1 MRNLLLSTAIGD
13 ISGKP
18 YESRRTRTKDY
29 DSVDLLLP
37 ENTYSDDTVCTFA
50 CADALLNH
58 KDMAQTLK
66 ERCMADRHRGYGGRF
81 RQWLD
86 AEGIPPSYRSYG
98 NGSAMRVS
106 AAGFL
111 AKSKDECIRLAT
123 ETAMPTH
130 DHPEGI
136 KGAVATALA
145 IHYCMN
151 GHDKSYIK
159 EKVLDEYYPDWSGK
173 SYSEIKPGYHFDSSC
188 QGSVP
193 AALLSFLE
201 SKDFVDCL
209 KLAISLGGDSDTLA
223 AISAPIAYA
232 HYRVIPEALLD
243 NARKKLPQWM
253 LELSESF
260 DDYIIR
266 EIVSC

>member
-1 MRNLLLSTAIGD
+1 MMNLLLSTAIGD

-18 YESRRTRTKDY
+18 YESRRTRTKNY
-29 DSVDLLLP
+29 DSVNLLLP

-58 KDMAQTLK
+58 KDMAKTIK
-66 ERCMADRHRGYGGRF
+66 ERCKADRHRGYGGRF
-81 RQWLD
+81 KQWLD
-86 AEGIPPSYRSYG
+86 ADGILPSYHSFG

-106 AAGFL
+106 AAGFM
-111 AKSKDECIRLAT
+111 AKSEDECIQLAK

-151 GHDKSYIK
+151 GHDKEYVRIH
-159 EKVLDEYYPDWSGK
+159 VLDEYYPDWSGK
-173 SYSEIKPGYHFDSSC
+173 SYLEIKPDYHFDSSC

-193 AALLSFLE
+193 AALISFLE

-223 AISAPIAYA
+223 AIAAPIAYA
-232 HYRVIPEALLD
+232 HYRVIPEELLV
-243 NARKKLPQWM
+243 NARKKLPKWM

-260 DDYIIR
+260 DKFILRIK
-266 EIVSC
+266 SS

>member
-1 MRNLLLSTAIGD
+1 
-13 ISGKP
+13 
-18 YESRRTRTKDY
+18 
-29 DSVDLLLP
+29 
-37 ENTYSDDTVCTFA
+37 
-50 CADALLNH
+50 
-58 KDMAQTLK
+58 
-66 ERCMADRHRGYGGRF
+66 
-81 RQWLD
+81 
-86 AEGIPPSYRSYG
+86 
-98 NGSAMRVS
+98 
-106 AAGFL
+106 
-111 AKSKDECIRLAT
+111 
-123 ETAMPTH
+123 
-130 DHPEGI
+130 
-136 KGAVATALA
+136 
-145 IHYCMN
+145 MN

-159 EKVLDEYYPDWSGK
+159 EKVLDEYYPDWSDK
-173 SYSEIKPGYHFDSSC
+173 TYSEIKPGYYFDSSC

>member
-18 YESRRTRTKDY
+18 YESRRTKTKDY
-29 DSVDLLLP
+29 DSVDLRLP

-58 KDMAQTLK
+58 KDMAKTIK
-66 ERCMADRHRGYGGRF
+66 ERCQADRHRGYGGRL

-86 AEGIPPSYRSYG
+86 SDGIQPSYHSFG

-106 AAGFL
+106 AAGFMAKSEDECVQL
-111 AKSKDECIRLAT
+111 AK

-145 IHYCMN
+145 IHYC
-151 GHDKSYIK
+151 I
-159 EKVLDEYYPDWSGK
+159 GK
-173 SYSEIKPGYHFDSSC
+173 KFAYSRNFAYFCNQQI
-188 QGSVP
+188 
-193 AALLSFLE
+193 AL
-201 SKDFVDCL
+201 
-209 KLAISLGGDSDTLA
+209 
-223 AISAPIAYA
+223 
-232 HYRVIPEALLD
+232 
-243 NARKKLPQWM
+243 
-253 LELSESF
+253 
-260 DDYIIR
+260 
-266 EIVSC
+266 

>member
-86 AEGIPPSYRSYG
+86 ADGIPTSYRSYG

-111 AKSKDECIRLAT
+111 AKSKDECISLVT
-123 ETAMPTH
+123 ETEWLYLMTILTRKAVQ
-130 DHPEGI
+130 EGTSPHHLFLQRRETSHEHRQSDAVCGI
-136 KGAVATALA
+136 HSKRTAAENVENSWGKCRLFKKVYTFARDSERQERNQVSENNAKKG
-145 IHYCMN
+145 
-151 GHDKSYIK
+151 
-159 EKVLDEYYPDWSGK
+159 
-173 SYSEIKPGYHFDSSC
+173 
-188 QGSVP
+188 
-193 AALLSFLE
+193 
-201 SKDFVDCL
+201 
-209 KLAISLGGDSDTLA
+209 
-223 AISAPIAYA
+223 
-232 HYRVIPEALLD
+232 
-243 NARKKLPQWM
+243 
-253 LELSESF
+253 
-260 DDYIIR
+260 
-266 EIVSC
+266 

>member
-58 KDMAQTLK
+58 KDMAKTIK
-66 ERCMADRHRGYGGRF
+66 ERCQADRHRGYGGRF

-86 AEGIPPSYRSYG
+86 ADGIQLSYHSFG

-106 AAGFL
+106 AAGFMAKSEEECVQL
-111 AKSKDECIRLAT
+111 AK

-151 GHDKSYIK
+151 GHDKEYVRK
-159 EKVLDEYYPDWSGK
+159 HVLHKYYPDWSDK
-173 SYSEIKPGYHFDSSC
+173 SYSEIKPDYHFDSSC

-193 AALLSFLE
+193 AALISFLE

-223 AISAPIAYA
+223 AIAAPIAYA
-232 HYRVIPEALLD
+232 HYRVIPKALLD

-253 LELSESF
+253 LELSEAF
-260 DDYIIR
+260 DTFILRIK
-266 EIVSC
+266 ST